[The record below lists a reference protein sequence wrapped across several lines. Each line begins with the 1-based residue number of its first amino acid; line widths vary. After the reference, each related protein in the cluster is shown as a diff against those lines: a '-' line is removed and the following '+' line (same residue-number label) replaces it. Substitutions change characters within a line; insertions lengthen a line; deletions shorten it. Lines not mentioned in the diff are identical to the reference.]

1 MFFLSSDY
9 FVKTEQFE
17 GPLDLLLHLIRVHE
31 IDIFAIDV
39 FVLTQEYVHYLRLM
53 KFSDLQQAGE
63 FLEMA
68 ATLIEIKTRML
79 LPHDD
84 KAAGDDKLEDDDPI
98 KTLQERLI
106 QYETFRNVADHFM
119 QMPQMGVEIQT
130 NQEWGRL
137 FPFYE
142 HVEAPLTGEAATL
155 VVLYE
160 QMLRS
165 LAERRKNSSHT
176 AKLHM
181 ITVEETIQ
189 KLARDLD
196 TIRFMLF
203 QGMYNVFQTRYEF
216 VVHVLAMLEL
226 VKEKRVK
233 LHQDEHFGPIWMY
246 RYELDES
253 VLPLH
258 AVGEITELA
267 GYPTTFSEAVS
278 E

>member
-1 MFFLSSDY
+1 M
-9 FVKTEQFE
+9 
-17 GPLDLLLHLIRVHE
+17 
-31 IDIFAIDV
+31 
-39 FVLTQEYVHYLRLM
+39 FVLTQEYVNYLRLM
-53 KFSDLQQAGE
+53 KFNDLQQAGE

-79 LPHDD
+79 LPHDE
-84 KAAGDDKLEDDDPI
+84 KAAGDENLEEDDPV

-130 NQEWGRL
+130 NQEWNRL
-137 FPFYE
+137 FPLYE

-160 QMLRS
+160 QMLRALS
-165 LAERRKNSSHT
+165 ERRRSSTHT

-189 KLARDLD
+189 KLARDLE
-196 TIRFMLF
+196 TIKFQLF
-203 QGMYNVFQTRYEF
+203 QGMFGGFSGRYEF
-216 VVHVLAMLEL
+216 VVHILAMLEL

-246 RYELDES
+246 RFDCDES
-253 VLPLH
+253 ILPLQQ
-258 AVGEITELA
+258 ATLEPFPELVGGPVTE
-267 GYPTTFSEAVS
+267 TFQEAASE
-278 E
+278 